1 MDARLKNQP
10 KSKKPKIQP
19 SSGFLYDNDWYEQWE
34 REQKKQDYIK
44 QIKQGD
50 VDKYDFNDEK
60 TLYNQKKKLS
70 WSDDDELKQ
79 YDDEINDWYKQLER
93 KQNEQRLSDE
103 RFNSNL
109 KLNLLAARSDHATKS
124 AYNII

>member
-1 MDARLKNQP
+1 MDARLKKN
-10 KSKKPKIQP
+10 KKPKIQP
-19 SSGFLYDNDWYEQWE
+19 SSDGLNNYDGDWYEQLE
-34 REQKKQDYIK
+34 SEQKKQDYIN
-44 QIKQGD
+44 QIKQGV
-50 VDKYDFNDEK
+50 VDRYEFEDEK
-60 TLYNQKKKLS
+60 NLYNPKKKLS

-109 KLNLLAARSDHATKS
+109 KLNRLAARSDHATKS
-124 AYNII
+124 ACTII